1 MFYEC
6 CDKMYNMYSALARR
20 NNAIVISQHKLIVL
34 FQNNVQW
41 SIRDKAPTFILKR
54 GLTFDRCVNKL
65 HYDIIV
71 KRYVV

>member
-1 MFYEC
+1 MNNIC
-6 CDKMYNMYSALARR
+6 SALARR
-20 NNAIVISQHKLIVL
+20 NNAIVISQHILIVL
-34 FQNNVQW
+34 FQNNVQR

-71 KRYVV
+71 KRYLV